1 MDKTKSGIVPL
12 ESSLVKD
19 KGKLIVVEGACDGI
33 GKTTQFEKLKEHLK
47 SDGKEIA
54 YHHFPTYGTY
64 YGAPVE
70 KYLKGE
76 FGEPKELSPYFIN
89 SLYAVDRAV
98 AWYSELKKLYDKG
111 DIILLD
117 RYTTSS
123 LIYQSALIE
132 DPDEK
137 KKFIDFV
144 TEFEYGKIGIKEPD
158 SVIFLHAPF
167 DLVTKLRKERKQ
179 NDGVVNDIHER
190 DLEFMK
196 KVYKSAMFVA
206 DYLNWDRVECSENDK
221 MRSIEDIHDDVY
233 RLVKKR

>member
-1 MDKTKSGIVPL
+1 MDKINTDITPNN
-12 ESSLVKD
+12 

-33 GKTTQFEKLKEHLK
+33 GKTTQFEKLKEHLQN
-47 SDGKEIA
+47 DGKEIA
-54 YHHFPTYGTY
+54 HHHFPTYGTY

-70 KYLKGE
+70 KYLQGE
-76 FGEPKELSPYFIN
+76 FGNPKELSPYFIN

-98 AWYSELKKLYDKG
+98 AWHSELKELYDKG

-137 KKFIDFV
+137 KKFIDYV

-158 SVIFLHAPF
+158 NVIFLHAPF
-167 DLVTKLRKERKQ
+167 DLVTKLRSQRKQ
-179 NDGVVNDIHER
+179 NDGVANDIHER

-196 KVYKSAMFVA
+196 KVYKSALFVA
-206 DYLNWDRVECSENDK
+206 NYLDWDKVECSENDE
-221 MRSIEDIHDDVY
+221 MRSIEDIHKDVY